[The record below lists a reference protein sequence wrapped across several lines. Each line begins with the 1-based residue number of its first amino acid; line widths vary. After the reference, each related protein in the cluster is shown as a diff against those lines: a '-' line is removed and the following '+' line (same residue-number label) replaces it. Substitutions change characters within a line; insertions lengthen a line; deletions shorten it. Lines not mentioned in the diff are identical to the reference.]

1 MSSMGLPWSPEYTQ
15 ADPCLSSEN
24 PGHMLWV
31 SLWGTLL
38 PKQHAGG
45 TSPLEASCPVPRGF
59 PIDLLLASEP
69 SRGELEVFS
78 KKKY

>member
-1 MSSMGLPWSPEYTQ
+1 
-15 ADPCLSSEN
+15 
-24 PGHMLWV
+24 MLWV
-31 SLWGTLL
+31 NLWGTLP

-45 TSPLEASCPVPRGF
+45 ASSLEASCPVLRGF

-69 SRGELEVFS
+69 SRGQLEVFS